1 VQPAEP
7 SRADAGHAAT
17 LEAET
22 APIEADKFYQRQP
35 EATPPRYSARSK
47 PAAVLE
53 DAQEAQSSDKQAKK
67 AADSPKEDREAVSR
81 SFDEDM
87 DSILQ
92 MKPGNYKQ
100 NLLVGNFMPP
110 AKKEPAALPSS
121 LIPEKRPSAG
131 RAKRQ
136 TDLAEETSLAVV
148 VREPASTPAP
158 EKSEK
163 VNKFMKFMDE
173 IEEEMSSQYS
183 QSAPRTKKTEA
194 TEHRAAA
201 GGNAHDRYYAAQKAN
216 ADSKPDAFQI
226 DSEAFGT
233 ASVE

>member
-1 VQPAEP
+1 MPPGEP
-7 SRADAGHAAT
+7 SRAAAGRAAT
-17 LEAET
+17 LEAE
-22 APIEADKFYQRQP
+22 AAAIEAEKFYQMQP

-47 PAAVLE
+47 PVAALE
-53 DAQEAQSSDKQAKK
+53 DAQEAQLSDKQAKK
-67 AADSPKEDREAVSR
+67 AVDSPTEDREAVSR

-121 LIPEKRPSAG
+121 LVPEKRPSAD
-131 RAKRQ
+131 RAKRP
-136 TDLAEETSLAVV
+136 TDFSEETSLAVAA
-148 VREPASTPAP
+148 REPASTPAP

-173 IEEEMSSQYS
+173 IEEEMSS
-183 QSAPRTKKTEA
+183 
-194 TEHRAAA
+194 
-201 GGNAHDRYYAAQKAN
+201 
-216 ADSKPDAFQI
+216 
-226 DSEAFGT
+226 
-233 ASVE
+233 